1 MLDRRFNSFGG
12 DQVDARELTEGQ
24 KLLLLNIAKR
34 LRRQA
39 DRLEWLAHSG
49 DSKKLSEACGML
61 HATETQL
68 LWVRNTSKAEKS

>member
-12 DQVDARELTEGQ
+12 DQVDTIELTECQ
-24 KLLLLNIAKR
+24 KLMLLNIAKR
-34 LRRQA
+34 MRRQA
-39 DRLEWLAHSG
+39 ERFEWLAHSG

-68 LWVRNTSKAEKS
+68 LWVRDTSKAERS